1 MRISDW
7 SSDVCSSDL
16 RYLGVEIDPE
26 SLREAQKTYPN
37 HSFQDTLPN
46 DVEKFDTI
54 ISLAVIEHVSDPSV
68 FLATLR
74 KYLSGAPSARIIITT
89 PHPRVDWVH
98 HLGAKFGLFSQH
110 ADEEYEELLA
120 EQKLRKAG
128 DTAS

>member
-1 MRISDW
+1 MWLRRFGGAHRLRALSWCRDRPRIPTRSAKNI
-7 SSDVCSSDL
+7 SQSFFS
-16 RYLGVEIDPE
+16 RYV
-26 SLREAQKTYPN
+26 
-37 HSFQDTLPN
+37 PN

-89 PHPRVDWVH
+89 PHPSVDWVH

-110 ADEEYEELLA
+110 ADEEHEE
-120 EQKLRKAG
+120 
-128 DTAS
+128 